1 MYKTASK
8 TFEGEIGG
16 YVTVGPGEEM
26 PTALA
31 NADPVETA
39 AVGDPIQG
47 DKDDSASSLT
57 EIRAPTESTSLGS
70 VLAKATGEA
79 SPSMDINDQ
88 LSTSLSP
95 PVASSTQDT
104 SADKGS
110 DGGTSAG
117 AKAGIALGVFGGV
130 FLVGMIVWLIFNRR
144 KKNAQQERLDDEKM
158 NGASAPAGGSDHLHA
173 MPTNA
178 PRISLRPVT
187 QFFPNWNLDKRTS
200 KGAAMAL
207 GPASAAQRGPGNG
220 WDRPGTSQS
229 NHPNNPFGNSA
240 ERIEGDDRAGH
251 NAQMSRSQDPF
262 TANGPAVAAGAAAG
276 AAAAGGAA
284 GLSRKTSMRHDGDRG
299 MDLTLASNNLGAV
312 PPSPSGTEFSASLMP
327 AGSAPPPSQGAAAIA
342 AAGGPASTT
351 VHRVQLDFKPTL
363 EDEME
368 LKAGD
373 LVRLLHEYDD
383 GWVSALFWKQTEY
396 ISNFRRRFAFVLIDP
411 NKAWFLAPACPRA
424 QSSHDLLQVANV
436 LALLSTRRTARLV
449 ALTTLRADL

>member
-16 YVTVGPGEEM
+16 YITVGPGEEI
-26 PTALA
+26 PDITAPA
-31 NADPVETA
+31 NGPVETG
-39 AVGDPIQG
+39 AVGDS
-47 DKDDSASSLT
+47 DETDEDDSASTLT
-57 EIRAPTESTSLGS
+57 EIHAPTESTSLGS

-79 SPSMDINDQ
+79 SVSASLDINDQ
-88 LSTSLSP
+88 PSTSLSL

-104 SADKGS
+104 SADNGS

-117 AKAGIALGVFGGV
+117 AKAGIALGVFGGL

-144 KKNAQQERLDDEKM
+144 RKNAQQERLDDEKM

-173 MPTNA
+173 MPSNA

-187 QFFPNWNLDKRTS
+187 QFFPNWNADKRTS
-200 KGAAMAL
+200 RGAAMAL
-207 GPASAAQRGPGNG
+207 GPASAVQRGPENG

-240 ERIEGDDRAGH
+240 ERIDGDDRAGPY
-251 NAQMSRSQDPF
+251 AQMSRPQDPF
-262 TANGPAVAAGAAAG
+262 TANGPAI
-276 AAAAGGAA
+276 AAGGAA
-284 GLSRKTSMRHDGDRG
+284 GFTRKTSMRQNGERG
-299 MDLTLASNNLGAV
+299 VDLTLASNNLGAM
-312 PPSPSGTEFSASLMP
+312 PPSPAGTEFSTSSMP

-342 AAGGPASTT
+342 SAGGPASTT

-383 GWVSALFWKQTEY
+383 GWVS
-396 ISNFRRRFAFVLIDP
+396 VLD
-411 NKAWFLAPACPRA
+411 RE
-424 QSSHDLLQVANV
+424 
-436 LALLSTRRTARLV
+436 
-449 ALTTLRADL
+449 